1 MSIDR
6 SAACS
11 GRPTA
16 PRCCL
21 LAIDLAALKTQERN
35 TQDRRMTQHLAT
47 LNKILFIKGG
57 FCVINAPKWFSF
69 LAGAL
74 PERRWGSFNA
84 PRSPRPL
91 VDWGGSYPRPIPL
104 PRRRIRRLDDYLA
117 TLSIDGTDRQ
127 TDGRT
132 SFRYIDV
139 RR

>member
-1 MSIDR
+1 MYANQIQPAGVEPRTSALNRTLAAMSIDR

-11 GRPTA
+11 GRPIA

-47 LNKILFIKGG
+47 LNKILFIEGG

-74 PERRWGSFNA
+74 P
-84 PRSPRPL
+84 
-91 VDWGGSYPRPIPL
+91 
-104 PRRRIRRLDDYLA
+104 
-117 TLSIDGTDRQ
+117 
-127 TDGRT
+127 
-132 SFRYIDV
+132 
-139 RR
+139 